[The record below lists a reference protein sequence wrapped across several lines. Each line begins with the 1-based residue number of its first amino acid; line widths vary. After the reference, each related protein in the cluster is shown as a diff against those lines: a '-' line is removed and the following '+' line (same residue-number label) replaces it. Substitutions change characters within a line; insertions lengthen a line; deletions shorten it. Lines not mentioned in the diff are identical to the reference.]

1 MKSISATIIGALM
14 AVVLLAVPVHA
25 DVNDFTISNY
35 DISYTLGRD
44 QEKRS
49 VLETTERIT
58 AQFPVHDQNRGIE
71 RYIPR
76 SYDGHDTSLEII
88 SVADESQNQ
97 LEYTT
102 YSSGEYTVV
111 RIGNA
116 NRYVHGEQTYVLTY
130 TQRDVTKSFSDTK
143 SDEFYWDTNGTE
155 WRVPIGRLSVSLT
168 VDESLAGSL
177 TGEHS
182 CYVGRYNA
190 TDNCELIEAGTT
202 YSALA
207 QDLARGDNITL
218 AIGFE
223 PQTFEVYETP
233 LIMKLIAVWFVVQ
246 GILIV
251 VSAGLI
257 VWLIVRYVSWSKRK
271 KEVGT
276 IIPEYIPPSDSS
288 VSLSATLIMT
298 HASFAAQLIDFA
310 VRHYIKIYEVQESK
324 LFSAAVYEMEI
335 VKPIDDLR
343 SEEREFLEDVFKST
357 QVGSRISTESL
368 KKDYSLSTRLLDNPG
383 KIQSLKRTS
392 YGIQQKS
399 PEKSAWFKRFGV
411 TTLILSIAL
420 LSPPLFVV
428 SMTAFILGVTLWV
441 LTDKGLAMYRY
452 LQGLKMYI
460 SVAEEERLKMLQSP
474 EGAEKTQVDTADPK
488 KLVRLYERVLPYAVL
503 FGQEKE
509 WNKQLGSHYQSTGQQ
524 PDWYSGANMA
534 AFSSASFSSAMQSL
548 TTTVNSSG
556 ASYSSSG
563 GSSGGGFSGGGG
575 GGGGGGG
582 W

>member
-1 MKSISATIIGALM
+1 
-14 AVVLLAVPVHA
+14 
-25 DVNDFTISNY
+25 
-35 DISYTLGRD
+35 
-44 QEKRS
+44 
-49 VLETTERIT
+49 
-58 AQFPVHDQNRGIE
+58 
-71 RYIPR
+71 
-76 SYDGHDTSLEII
+76 
-88 SVADESQNQ
+88 
-97 LEYTT
+97 
-102 YSSGEYTVV
+102 
-111 RIGNA
+111 
-116 NRYVHGEQTYVLTY
+116 
-130 TQRDVTKSFSDTK
+130 
-143 SDEFYWDTNGTE
+143 
-155 WRVPIGRLSVSLT
+155 
-168 VDESLAGSL
+168 
-177 TGEHS
+177 
-182 CYVGRYNA
+182 
-190 TDNCELIEAGTT
+190 
-202 YSALA
+202 
-207 QDLARGDNITL
+207 
-218 AIGFE
+218 
-223 PQTFEVYETP
+223 
-233 LIMKLIAVWFVVQ
+233 
-246 GILIV
+246 
-251 VSAGLI
+251 
-257 VWLIVRYVSWSKRK
+257 
-271 KEVGT
+271 
-276 IIPEYIPPSDSS
+276 
-288 VSLSATLIMT
+288 MT

-411 TTLILSIAL
+411 TTLILSIVL

-452 LQGLKMYI
+452 LRGLKMYI

-524 PDWYSGANMA
+524 PDWYTGASLA
-534 AFSSASFSSAMQSL
+534 AFNAASFSSAMTSL
-548 TTTVNSSG
+548 TTSINSTG